1 MNSISF
7 KLVSFLLGMTALTV
21 VSSTGSVRAQ
31 TPNTDLSL
39 ERSAPTDAPMQV
51 DAPAVTPMATVN
63 PLMANS
69 TPPVEPAAPAY
80 APMQTVEP
88 AETSATTT
96 DPLATNPTSEGIPE
110 QTVGIPGQTVVEP
123 NRPQVNVSNSD
134 SDLADAQRL
143 QAAAID
149 DDPQTAPE
157 TTVEVSES
165 DLTPGTVSTS
175 ATHLTAQ
182 PETAP
187 QSEVAPEQ
195 ADVTVAQDLEN
206 VEPGR
211 ATRGGRSYVGIGGN
225 LGLSGGTGI
234 GQGGFLIN
242 SKIGLTRAI
251 SFRPSVIIGESTD
264 FLLPVT
270 YDFFLQSTDP
280 FEPIPFA
287 PFVGGGIAFSTSD
300 DNTVGF
306 LLTGGADVPLSRQFV
321 ANATVNAGFFGDTT
335 SIGIA
340 IGVGYQFSG
349 F

>member
-21 VSSTGSVRAQ
+21 VSSTRSVRAQ
-31 TPNTDLSL
+31 TPSTDLSL
-39 ERSAPTDAPMQV
+39 GSSAPTDAPMQV
-51 DAPAVTPMATVN
+51 DAPAVVPMTTVN
-63 PLMANS
+63 PRMANS
-69 TPPVEPAAPAY
+69 TPPVDPAAPVY
-80 APMQTVEP
+80 APIQTVQP

-96 DPLATNPTSEGIPE
+96 DPLATNPTSVANPE
-110 QTVGIPGQTVVEP
+110 PEAVQPH
-123 NRPQVNVSNSD
+123 RPQVNVSD
-134 SDLADAQRL
+134 STSGSLDAQRL

-149 DDPQTAPE
+149 DDPQAAPE
-157 TTVEVSES
+157 ATVEVNES
-165 DLTPGTVSTS
+165 NQMPGTISTS
-175 ATHLTAQ
+175 ATHLTVQ

-187 QSEVAPEQ
+187 QSEVSSEP
-195 ADVTVAQDLEN
+195 ADMTVAQDFEN
-206 VEPGR
+206 VDPGR

-225 LGLSGGTGI
+225 LGLSGATGI

-264 FLLPVT
+264 FLLPLT

-287 PFVGGGIAFSTSD
+287 PFVGGGVAFSTSD

>member
-21 VSSTGSVRAQ
+21 VSSTGPVRAQ
-31 TPNTDLSL
+31 TSSTNVSL
-39 ERSAPTDAPMQV
+39 GSSTPTDAPMQV
-51 DAPAVTPMATVN
+51 DAPDVTPVATVN

-69 TPPVEPAAPAY
+69 TPPVEPATPAY
-80 APMQTVEP
+80 APIQTVEP
-88 AETSATTT
+88 AKTSATTI
-96 DPLATNPTSEGIPE
+96 DPLATNPTSVAIPE
-110 QTVGIPGQTVVEP
+110 QAAVQPH
-123 NRPQVNVSNSD
+123 RPPVSVSDSNSG
-134 SDLADAQRL
+134 LADTQRV
-143 QAAAID
+143 QAEAID
-149 DDPQTAPE
+149 DDPQMALE
-157 TTVEVSES
+157 TTAGVSER
-165 DLTPGTVSTS
+165 DMMPGSVSTS

-187 QSEVAPEQ
+187 QTEVAPEQ
-195 ADVTVAQDLEN
+195 ADMTVAQDLEN
-206 VEPGR
+206 VDPGR

-225 LGLSGGTGI
+225 LGLSGDTGI

-264 FLLPVT
+264 FLLPLT

-287 PFVGGGIAFSTSD
+287 PFVGGGVAFSTSD

-306 LLTGGADVPLSRQFV
+306 LLTGGADFPLSRQFV

>member
-1 MNSISF
+1 MNNISF

-21 VSSTGSVRAQ
+21 VSSTGAARAQ
-31 TPNTDLSL
+31 TPSTDLSL
-39 ERSAPTDAPMQV
+39 GSSAPTDAPMQV
-51 DAPAVTPMATVN
+51 DAPAVAPMTTVN

-80 APMQTVEP
+80 GPIQMVEP
-88 AETSATTT
+88 TETSATTI
-96 DPLATNPTSEGIPE
+96 DPLATNPTSVAIPE
-110 QTVGIPGQTVVEP
+110 QMGVEP
-123 NRPQVNVSNSD
+123 NRPQANVSDST
-134 SDLADAQRL
+134 SDLADAQRV
-143 QAAAID
+143 QAAAIEE
-149 DDPQTAPE
+149 DPQTAPE
-157 TTVEVSES
+157 VTVGVSES
-165 DLTPGTVSTS
+165 SQMPGSVSTS

-187 QSEVAPEQ
+187 QTEVSSEQ
-195 ADVTVAQDLEN
+195 ADMTVAQDLEN
-206 VEPGR
+206 VDPGR

-264 FLLPVT
+264 FLLPLT

-287 PFVGGGIAFSTSD
+287 PFVGGGVAFSTSD

-306 LLTGGADVPLSRQFV
+306 LLTGGADVPISRQFV

>member
-21 VSSTGSVRAQ
+21 VSSTGAARAQ
-31 TPNTDLSL
+31 TPSTDLSL
-39 ERSAPTDAPMQV
+39 GHSAPTDAPMQV
-51 DAPAVTPMATVN
+51 DAPTVTPMATVN
-63 PLMANS
+63 PLIADS
-69 TPPVEPAAPAY
+69 TPPVEPAVPAY

-88 AETSATTT
+88 AETSATTI
-96 DPLATNPTSEGIPE
+96 DPLATNPTSVAIPE
-110 QTVGIPGQTVVEP
+110 QMVVEP
-123 NRPQVNVSNSD
+123 NRPQANVSGST
-134 SDLADAQRL
+134 SDLAEAQKL

-149 DDPQTAPE
+149 DDLQTAPE
-157 TTVEVSES
+157 ATVGVSERE
-165 DLTPGTVSTS
+165 LMPGTVSTS

-182 PETAP
+182 PETVP
-187 QSEVAPEQ
+187 QTEVAPEQ
-195 ADVTVAQDLEN
+195 ADMTVAQDLEN
-206 VEPGR
+206 VDPGR

-264 FLLPVT
+264 FLLPLT
-270 YDFFLQSTDP
+270 YDFFLQSADP

-287 PFVGGGIAFSTSD
+287 PFVGGGVAFSTSD

-306 LLTGGADVPLSRQFV
+306 LLTGGADVPLSRQFI

>member
-21 VSSTGSVRAQ
+21 VSSTGPVRAQ
-31 TPNTDLSL
+31 TSSTNVSL
-39 ERSAPTDAPMQV
+39 GSSVPTNAPMPV
-51 DAPAVTPMATVN
+51 DTPAVTPMATVN
-63 PLMANS
+63 PSMANS

-80 APMQTVEP
+80 APIQTVES
-88 AETSATTT
+88 AEAPATTT
-96 DPLATNPTSEGIPE
+96 DPLATNPTSGESSEPVAV
-110 QTVGIPGQTVVEP
+110 QP
-123 NRPQVNVSNSD
+123 NRSPVNVSGFNFD
-134 SDLADAQRL
+134 IADAQQRPT
-143 QAAAID
+143 AAID
-149 DDPQTAPE
+149 DNPQAALE
-157 TTVEVSES
+157 TTVGVSQR
-165 DLTPGTVSTS
+165 DLMPGTVSTS
-175 ATHLTAQ
+175 ATNLTAQ
-182 PETAP
+182 PEATP
-187 QSEVAPEQ
+187 QPEVSSEQ
-195 ADVTVAQDLEN
+195 ADMTVAQDLEN
-206 VEPGR
+206 VDPGR

-264 FLLPVT
+264 FLLPLT
-270 YDFFLQSTDP
+270 YDFFLQSADP

-287 PFVGGGIAFSTSD
+287 PFVGGGVAFSTSD

-335 SIGIA
+335 SVGIA

>member
-1 MNSISF
+1 MNRISF
-7 KLVSFLLGMTALTV
+7 KLVSFVLGMTALTV
-21 VSSTGSVRAQ
+21 VSSTGSARAEA
-31 TPNTDLSL
+31 PSTDLSL
-39 ERSAPTDAPMQV
+39 ERSTPTDAPMQV
-51 DAPAVTPMATVN
+51 DAPAVAPIATVN

-69 TPPVEPAAPAY
+69 TPPVEPAAPTY
-80 APMQTVEP
+80 APIQTVEP
-88 AETSATTT
+88 AETSATTI
-96 DPLATNPTSEGIPE
+96 DPLATNPTSVAIPE
-110 QTVGIPGQTVVEP
+110 QTAVEP
-123 NRPQVNVSNSD
+123 NRPQVNVSDSD
-134 SDLADAQRL
+134 SDLADTQRL
-143 QAAAID
+143 EAAAID

-187 QSEVAPEQ
+187 QSEVSSEQ
-195 ADVTVAQDLEN
+195 ADMTVAQDLEN
-206 VEPGR
+206 VDPGR

-251 SFRPSVIIGESTD
+251 SFRPSITIGESTD
-264 FLLPVT
+264 FLLPLT

-287 PFVGGGIAFSTSD
+287 PFVGGGVAFSTSD

-306 LLTGGADVPLSRQFV
+306 LLTGGADVPLSRQFI

>member
-21 VSSTGSVRAQ
+21 VSSTGAARAQ
-31 TPNTDLSL
+31 TPSTDLSL
-39 ERSAPTDAPMQV
+39 GRSAPTDAPMQV

-63 PLMANS
+63 PLIADS
-69 TPPVEPAAPAY
+69 TPPVEPAIPAY
-80 APMQTVEP
+80 APMQAVEP
-88 AETSATTT
+88 AETSATTM
-96 DPLATNPTSEGIPE
+96 DSVATNPTSVAIPE
-110 QTVGIPGQTVVEP
+110 QTALEP
-123 NRPQVNVSNSD
+123 NDREINISDFNSD
-134 SDLADAQRL
+134 LVDAQRF

-157 TTVEVSES
+157 TTVGISGS
-165 DLTPGTVSTS
+165 NLTPGTVSTS
-175 ATHLTAQ
+175 ATQLTAQ
-182 PETAP
+182 PETVP
-187 QSEVAPEQ
+187 QAEVAPEQ
-195 ADVTVAQDLEN
+195 ADMTVAQDLEN
-206 VEPGR
+206 VDPGR

-264 FLLPVT
+264 FLLPLT
-270 YDFFLQSTDP
+270 YDFFLQSADP

-287 PFVGGGIAFSTSD
+287 PFVGGGVAFSTSD